1 MGDFKLPRLSIQT
14 VLYTEGEFSLS
25 KAALLLSMVDNEF
38 DAVLVEFLTKLKCF
52 PVITRAGGRGE
63 NFKDK
68 ILRNAIAAASKTNI
82 LPVSRKSQQLVKR
95 AVEDIILQ
103 MNLPLLG
110 ISGGGVKI
118 GMVRRESSFAMAV
131 FGTIGIPGLEIDREV
146 GGVAHFP
153 DVL

>member
-1 MGDFKLPRLSIQT
+1 MSDFKLPRLSIQT

-25 KAALLLSMVDNEF
+25 KAALLLAMVDNEF
-38 DAVLVEFLTKLKCF
+38 DAVLMEFLTKLKCF

-68 ILRNAIAAASKTNI
+68 ILRNSITAANKTNI
-82 LPVSRKSQQLVKR
+82 LPSTPKSQQIVKK

-103 MNLPLLG
+103 LNLPLLG

-118 GMVRRESSFAMAV
+118 GLVRKNNSFAMAV
-131 FGTIGIPGLEIDREV
+131 FGTIGIPGLEIDKEV
-146 GGVAHFP
+146 SGVAHFP
-153 DVL
+153 DIL